1 MSADQRVKT
10 TMTRPDSTPPGA
22 WLGLA
27 LALSAALHGALAAVL
42 WQSEAPRSLQPETH
56 TLAVELMRV
65 GVNLEPSEPTP
76 APILT
81 PPPALAP
88 APKLA
93 PQIAPNTTS
102 KSAPKPAQPVAK
114 PKSQSKSKSKP
125 KPKPTADAAR
135 RRAASSQR
143 TQPSSGSAKPAT
155 APTPANRDRAEPSSP
170 PPEATSA
177 AAQRSAERAYLS
189 ALHRAI
195 ARHQH
200 YPASARRQGQSGV
213 ATVAFTLAADGR
225 ISQIR
230 LVQSS
235 GHAALDRSAVQ
246 ALTRLGRFE
255 PIPAALERRT
265 WSLRIPIRFALE

>member
-1 MSADQRVKT
+1 MSADQCVKT

-22 WLGLA
+22 WLG

-76 APILT
+76 APILM
-81 PPPALAP
+81 PPLAP

-114 PKSQSKSKSKP
+114 PKSQSKSKSKSKS
-125 KPKPTADAAR
+125 KPKSTAHAAR
-135 RRAASSQR
+135 RRTASSQR